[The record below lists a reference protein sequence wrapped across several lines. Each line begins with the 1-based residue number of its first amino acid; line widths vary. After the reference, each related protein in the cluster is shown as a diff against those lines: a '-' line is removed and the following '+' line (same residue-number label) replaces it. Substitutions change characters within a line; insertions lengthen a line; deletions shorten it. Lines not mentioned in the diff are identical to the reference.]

1 MIFKINEQNPQE
13 RLVDKVIA
21 ILKDGGV
28 IAYPTDT
35 CYGIGCDITN
45 KKAIEKVYKIKG
57 QDKKKPFSFICSD
70 LKNISQYANVS
81 NYAYRLMK
89 KRLPGCYTFI
99 LDGSSQVPKMMLTK
113 RKTAGI
119 RIPDNN
125 ICIKIVEGLG
135 NPIISTTAS
144 MGNGEIIN
152 DPSLIEEYFGN
163 KLDVVVDGGIS
174 TGNQSSVVSLIDDEP
189 EILREGFGDISVF

>member
-125 ICIKIVEGLG
+125 ICIKIVEELG

-163 KLDVVVDGGIS
+163 KLDVVVDGGVS

>member
-89 KRLPGCYTFI
+89 KRLPGCYTYRTCQSVSKRVSHQYVSR
-99 LDGSSQVPKMMLTK
+99 DSQH
-113 RKTAGI
+113 
-119 RIPDNN
+119 
-125 ICIKIVEGLG
+125 EGVAE
-135 NPIISTTAS
+135 NRTRWRQIAPHRYSARW
-144 MGNGEIIN
+144 
-152 DPSLIEEYFGN
+152 Y
-163 KLDVVVDGGIS
+163 
-174 TGNQSSVVSLIDDEP
+174 
-189 EILREGFGDISVF
+189 